1 MPHATS
7 GVLYIILSSRYQ
19 MDVGMEYCLPSDLTA
34 VPTDV
39 KTLHAAVF
47 PQI

>member
-39 KTLHAAVF
+39 KTLRAAVF
-47 PQI
+47 RQI